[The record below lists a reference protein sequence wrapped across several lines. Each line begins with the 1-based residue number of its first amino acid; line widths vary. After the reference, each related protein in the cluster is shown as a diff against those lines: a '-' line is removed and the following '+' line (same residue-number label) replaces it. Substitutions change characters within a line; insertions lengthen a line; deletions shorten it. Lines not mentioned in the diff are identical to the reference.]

1 MISNIRSD
9 AGSTELFDYL
19 PYFRLGFSSQLLM
32 VIAFTLCLIISGMM
46 TSVSPLLTSAL
57 VDNISK
63 KTSYDTIMIGSA
75 QIGFAALIDIVVSY
89 LSTLLSMRITTVAAF
104 SIVRSKIDELVRMP
118 FELYFE
124 QESAEK
130 TQQICS
136 DANTVA
142 SFGLSMLQTVL
153 LAVVQLGISF
163 IFLYGCSVALF
174 WVSVT
179 FCILYAIAYALFKK
193 PLFVSG
199 LTFKE
204 EQSLYFGK
212 VESVLAHQRFLY
224 VNVLFER
231 ALKSIDS
238 FFSSLLHAGVTYQS
252 VVSRFQATDSF
263 AAAASQVTIL
273 LISAFYVVHGS
284 MSVGQ
289 LVAVS
294 SYMALMLSAVRSI
307 YGIGSS
313 VQDCFSSISRLN
325 ASKMPLVAAGEELM
339 EIDCIELRNFGFT
352 LNGKCLYSNL
362 NIRFEKGKLY
372 ALVGINGSGKT
383 TLAYLL
389 MGCFNSD
396 YVGTISYN
404 GKAQEEINCELLRQ
418 KLVSF
423 AEQTPISVKDFL
435 CDRNFPSIERKR
447 CGGMSPGELEQLE
460 IRRVLEKKADVYLF
474 DEPTASLDSAHKEA
488 LIKAMKEMR
497 KHKIVIAITH
507 DMDLIA
513 ASDEVVELGK
523 SD

>member
-1 MISNIRSD
+1 M
-9 AGSTELFDYL
+9 E
-19 PYFRLGFSSQLLM
+19 
-32 VIAFTLCLIISGMM
+32 
-46 TSVSPLLTSAL
+46 
-57 VDNISK
+57 
-63 KTSYDTIMIGSA
+63 
-75 QIGFAALIDIVVSY
+75 
-89 LSTLLSMRITTVAAF
+89 
-104 SIVRSKIDELVRMP
+104 SI
-118 FELYFE
+118 
-124 QESAEK
+124 
-130 TQQICS
+130 
-136 DANTVA
+136 
-142 SFGLSMLQTVL
+142 
-153 LAVVQLGISF
+153 
-163 IFLYGCSVALF
+163 
-174 WVSVT
+174 
-179 FCILYAIAYALFKK
+179 
-193 PLFVSG
+193 
-199 LTFKE
+199 
-204 EQSLYFGK
+204 
-212 VESVLAHQRFLY
+212 LAHQRFLY
-224 VNVLFER
+224 VNALFER

-238 FFSSLLHAGVTYQS
+238 YFSSLLHAGVAYQS
-252 VVSRFQATDSF
+252 VVSKFQATDSF

-273 LISAFYVVHGS
+273 LISAFYVMHGS

-313 VQDCFSSISRLN
+313 AQDCFSSISRLN
-325 ASKMPLVAAGEELM
+325 ASKLPSAAAGEELL
-339 EIDCIELRNFGFT
+339 EIDYIELHNFSFT

-362 NIRFEKGKLY
+362 NVRFEKGKLY

-423 AEQTPISVKDFL
+423 AEQTPISVKDIL

-474 DEPTASLDSAHKEA
+474 DEPTASLDIAHKEA

-507 DMDLIA
+507 DMDLID